1 MHIPE
6 NYLSPAT
13 CGVMTAAM
21 VPVWVHAVK
30 KVKVELPKDKV
41 PLLGV
46 GAAFSFLAM
55 MFNVPLVGGTTGHA
69 VGGTLIALLFGPDAA
84 CIAVSVALLLQAVIF
99 GDGGILAFGANC
111 FNMAFVLPYVGYFV
125 YSWIVKRAAKS
136 SVTGVA
142 ERNSVKPGIHYAAAA
157 VGSYIGINAAA
168 FCAAVEFGVQP
179 LLFKDSLGNAL
190 YCPYDLSVSIPA
202 MMIPHLAVAGVVEA
216 VFTVAVYAFVRKT
229 APELIFDNARNG
241 AVPEGVAAE
250 RKVTV
255 PDGEADGRITVAT
268 AAAGQAAEK
277 TSGKSG
283 SHIPVFALIAV
294 LIAATP
300 LGLLATGAAWG
311 EWGAEEIAEVVT
323 DGEALGYTPEGLANG
338 WSLEALMPDYAL
350 DGMNKIAA
358 YILSAVI
365 GVALLII
372 LFKLF
377 SIPFRK
383 DKIEYDT

>member
-6 NYLSPAT
+6 NYLAPAT
-13 CGVMTAAM
+13 CGVMTVAM

-30 KVKVELPKDKV
+30 KVKLELPKEKI

-111 FNMAFVLPYVGYFV
+111 FNMAFVLPYLGFFIYNFLL
-125 YSWIVKRAAKS
+125 KRVTKNKS
-136 SVTGVA
+136 
-142 ERNSVKPGIHYAAAA
+142 IAAAI
-157 VGSYIGINAAA
+157 GSYIGINAAA
-168 FCAAVEFGVQP
+168 LCASIEFGLQP
-179 LLFKDSLGNAL
+179 LLFTDSAGNAL

-216 VFTVAVYAFVRKT
+216 VFTVAVFAFVRKT
-229 APELIFDNARNG
+229 SPDLVFENIKSETGNHFTVFGL
-241 AVPEGVAAE
+241 VA
-250 RKVTV
+250 
-255 PDGEADGRITVAT
+255 
-268 AAAGQAAEK
+268 
-277 TSGKSG
+277 
-283 SHIPVFALIAV
+283 L

-300 LGLLATGAAWG
+300 LGLIATAPAWG

-323 DGEALGYTPEGLANG
+323 NGSALGYTPSGLLNG
-338 WSLEALMPDYAL
+338 WTLESIMPDYSL
-350 DGMNKIAA
+350 EGMNEIAA

-372 LFKLF
+372 IFKLL
-377 SIPFRK
+377 SLLLGRSSLR
-383 DKIEYDT
+383 EENA